1 MGEIG
6 AGVFLGPSAEKLR
19 VSELAEDMFRDYRVN
34 CHKSLQFNEWRWH
47 KHLKLVFG
55 PMRAVDVT
63 TDLVNKYIEARQTE
77 GAENGTINRELAA
90 LKRMFSLAY
99 RSTPR
104 KVFQTPAFPKLREN
118 PPRRGFV
125 EERQYRQLSKKCPQL
140 WLRVMLALGYSF
152 GFRKSE
158 ILHLRI
164 RQVDLLNRTL
174 TLDPGTTK
182 NSDGRIVKLT
192 SETFE
197 LLRQCVFS
205 KSAEGFVIT
214 RQDGQPVRD
223 FRAAWSKLTVAARL
237 PGLLFHDLRRSAVR
251 NMVRRGVPEVV
262 AMRISG
268 HRTRSV
274 FDRYNIVNESD
285 LADAARRIE
294 LGSVSEFGHTLG
306 IPDTAEQTDSGQPN

>member
-1 MGEIG
+1 
-6 AGVFLGPSAEKLR
+6 
-19 VSELAEDMFRDYRVN
+19 
-34 CHKSLQFNEWRWH
+34 
-47 KHLKLVFG
+47 
-55 PMRAVDVT
+55 MRAIDVT
-63 TDLVNKYIEARQTE
+63 TDEVNKYVETRQTE

-104 KVFQTPAFPKLREN
+104 KVYQAPAFQRLREN

-125 EERQYRQLSKKCPQL
+125 EETQYRQLAKKCPQL

-158 ILHLRI
+158 ILNLRL
-164 RQVDLLNRTL
+164 RQVDLLSRTL

-192 SETFE
+192 SKTFE
-197 LLRQCVFS
+197 LLRQCMLS
-205 KSAEGFVIT
+205 KTAEDFVVS
-214 RQDGQPVRD
+214 RPDGQPVRD
-223 FRAAWSKLTVAARL
+223 FRGAWSKLTVAAKL
-237 PGLLFHDLRRSAVR
+237 PWSLFHDLRRSAIR
-251 NMVRRGVPEVV
+251 NMVRRGVPEAV

-268 HRTRSV
+268 HRTRSI

-285 LADAARRIE
+285 LAEAARRIE
-294 LGSVSEFGHTLG
+294 QGSIRESGHTLG
-306 IPDTAEQTDSGQPN
+306 ILGDVAQTDSGQPN